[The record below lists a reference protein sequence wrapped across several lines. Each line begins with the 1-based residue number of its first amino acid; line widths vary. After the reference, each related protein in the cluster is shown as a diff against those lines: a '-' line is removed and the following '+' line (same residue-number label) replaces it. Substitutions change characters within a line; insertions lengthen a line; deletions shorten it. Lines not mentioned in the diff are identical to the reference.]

1 MYRGTTPTIV
11 FNINS
16 DLDFSLLSQVWV
28 TFKSQTAEITKDI
41 ASLDLDNENRKI
53 SVRLSQT
60 ETLQFN
66 NQHVETQIRF
76 LLNDGTAFA
85 TNIVKFPINAI
96 LKGGVISE
104 PQ

>member
-28 TFKSQTAEITKDI
+28 TFKSQTVEVTKDMSQI
-41 ASLDLDNENRKI
+41 GLDNENRKI

-60 ETLQFN
+60 ETLSFI
-66 NQHVETQIRF
+66 NQCVETQIRF
-76 LLNDGTAFA
+76 LLSDGTALA
-85 TNIVKFPINAI
+85 TNIVKLPMNAV

-104 PQ
+104 SQ